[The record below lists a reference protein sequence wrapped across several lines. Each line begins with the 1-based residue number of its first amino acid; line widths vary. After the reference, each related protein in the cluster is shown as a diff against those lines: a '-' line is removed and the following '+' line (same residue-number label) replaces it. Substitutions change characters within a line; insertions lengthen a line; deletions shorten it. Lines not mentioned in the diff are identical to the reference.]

1 MDNANYFAIA
11 TNSFA
16 LLWLGMVIAYLL
28 PAANRAGRALLLIG
42 GRLAPVA
49 LFIAFTVGVFNASA
63 IEPAGS
69 LTSFEGV
76 VAKFSVPERLLNVWL
91 EILAFILLV
100 THWIIGDARTR
111 GLSKLAVTP
120 CLVLSF
126 VSAAWGLLGYL
137 VVLGVVAVLSSR
149 SNPAQTSRQAS
160 PTQA

>member
-1 MDNANYFAIA
+1 MDNADYFAIA

-28 PAANRAGRALLLIG
+28 PAANAAGRALLFIG
-42 GRLAPVA
+42 GRLAPVT
-49 LFIAFTVGVFNASA
+49 LFIAFTAGVFNASA

-100 THWIIGDARTR
+100 THWIIGDARAR
-111 GLSKLAVTP
+111 GLNKLAVTP

-126 VSAAWGLLGYL
+126 VSAAWGLLVYL
-137 VVLGVVAVLSSR
+137 MVLGA
-149 SNPAQTSRQAS
+149 AS
-160 PTQA
+160 LLKTQRLPTDR